1 METAEKTPLSIFTSA
16 VKDMLLDFSNTFPE
30 HTALWSKWTTDTTAP
45 TNAEWQVLFDY
56 CRTVFAERFFDII
69 YQNETMF
76 EADST
81 INTYFLPDVDFKLLF
96 NCKDISEKT
105 RSIMWNYMKLI
116 LFSIVGSMEDKNGF
130 GEAMNIF
137 NNIDEK
143 ELHTKLSESFEKM
156 TEIFGN
162 IHADAPAPTTDAED
176 NGAPSHHQNAENGGA
191 SAGAGADF
199 NEFFEK
205 MGSAGGAN
213 TTFKDLP
220 NMETLFDKLKG
231 LFDGKIG
238 VLAKEFAEEI
248 TDEYTDWIKKECG
261 DHEIKDPKELIALL
275 MKNPTKMAS
284 MVKKFKSKFED
295 KMKSGDITKED
306 IMRETGDIFSQMK
319 DMGGK
324 DAFMDMMKNMAKGMG
339 KNTRMD
345 TNAIEQINKKSIIRD
360 RLKQK
365 AQDYQQALQQ
375 QQQQTNAQQQQTRR
389 VFTIEGEKQ
398 EKSTPEQKLLM
409 KQQQENE
416 INSILKDLGEDNNT
430 TTTKVGGGGGK
441 GNKKNNKKK

>member
-1 METAEKTPLSIFTSA
+1 
-16 VKDMLLDFSNTFPE
+16 
-30 HTALWSKWTTDTTAP
+30 
-45 TNAEWQVLFDY
+45 
-56 CRTVFAERFFDII
+56 
-69 YQNETMF
+69 
-76 EADST
+76 
-81 INTYFLPDVDFKLLF
+81 
-96 NCKDISEKT
+96 
-105 RSIMWNYMKLI
+105 
-116 LFSIVGSMEDKNGF
+116 
-130 GEAMNIF
+130 
-137 NNIDEK
+137 
-143 ELHTKLSESFEKM
+143 
-156 TEIFGN
+156 
-162 IHADAPAPTTDAED
+162 
-176 NGAPSHHQNAENGGA
+176 
-191 SAGAGADF
+191 
-199 NEFFEK
+199 
-205 MGSAGGAN
+205 
-213 TTFKDLP
+213 
-220 NMETLFDKLKG
+220 METLFDKLKG